1 MAIYDKN
8 GNALNY
14 VYSKSGNPL
23 SVAYNKSGSVIYDS
37 SEPSAKEWDYTDY
50 TISTLFQYAIS
61 SSQSFAIYN
70 GKIAQIRENDGLHI
84 IDISNGTLLKKVSM
98 DMGHGNSCQFSD
110 EFYNQDDEFPLFYE
124 RNDGIW
130 VYRITG
136 TTSTLI
142 RKYSFPSSEVY
153 TYVSGFCIDSEN
165 RKLYTASYT
174 EGDYVSKTGLMCI
187 CEYDMDDVTDNGD
200 GTHSMAILRQNTFI
214 WFDRFQA
221 VQGCCYKDGYFFICT
236 GYTGNTTQ
244 NVVLVDV
251 STLTIAYTV
260 SLGAGAET
268 EGCAWTDDY
277 LVVGQRVNTYSYKK
291 IEFAEA
297 T

>member
-1 MAIYDKN
+1 MSVYDKS
-8 GNALNY
+8 GNVLSA
-14 VYSKSGNPL
+14 VYSKSGSPL
-23 SVAYNKSGSVIYDS
+23 SVAYNKSGSVIYNS
-37 SEPSAKEWDYTDY
+37 SEPSTKEWDYTDY
-50 TISTLFQYAIS
+50 TISTLFQYPIS
-61 SSQSFAIYN
+61 STQAFAIYG

-98 DMGHGNSCQFSD
+98 DMGHGNSCQFSN
-110 EFYNQDDEFPLFYE
+110 EFYDANDGFPLFYE

-136 TTSTLI
+136 TTSNLI

-153 TYVSGFCIDSEN
+153 TYVAGFGVDSVN
-165 RKLYTASYT
+165 RRLYTASYT

-187 CEYDMDDVTDNGD
+187 CEYDMDDLTDNGD
-200 GTHSMAILRQNTFI
+200 GSYSMRLLRTNSFT

-291 IEFAEA
+291 IEFAEV